1 MADKV
6 IELLRLMEK
15 FGVKPGKI
23 IGAGD
28 KKVTPIKKPI
38 LTKQLNRDY
47 IDQDVKD
54 GKIGT
59 NTVKNEIEDVASLF
73 FQKKLNDVEVNN
85 LLNNLTYLD
94 NALNPTNVVDL
105 ATKKPIVGEGLE
117 TLKEAEGLIAPPTTT
132 VGRIQSKLNEAKRGL
147 QDISGEP
154 DLADLIKG
162 AGKEQLS
169 YNKMHNEGLVRAV
182 ARSILYEDIKAGKI
196 KGMTLEQLG
205 SAKDPI
211 QDFRKIYGES
221 ALEQLDSLTPEFNQ
235 MYTPQEGATLAR
247 KKFTLTPDETRLPG
261 SQTYEELEKIKKG
274 EVVDMTSEVDKR
286 KTIDDLIDE
295 YNANQ
300 DRLSLT
306 DEEGGTAIGYDE
318 FRKLQDRNKQIA
330 DALENK
336 GISSKIEE
344 EVKPEG
350 IVIPF
355 KKKITEPEEFA
366 DGGITRTKFASG
378 GKGKKVLDIINQ
390 ANKKLKGKKSMETVN
405 PKTGEVTVPDEFI
418 ATAEKQTKQ
427 FTDDEMIAYIKKY
440 KEEGPTLEEFTKK
453 INEET
458 GSNFTPEQLAHAYRV
473 KVAYPHST
481 PIVDSQGKF
490 IGGGLYNPPLDVS
503 ISDRET
509 LTENI
514 MQTRKS
520 KGLKVP
526 KKYQKE
532 ATETAEISETSS
544 KAGEGKFTKQQ
555 VLEKIIQKTIEANPT
570 DEYVQK
576 TFPNFIKEIR
586 AKPELANNENV
597 WKTFT
602 QDFPENKRL
611 VVYGD
616 DTVDFFTK
624 GENLPEGMR
633 QTQELADTY
642 GISMQ
647 EASRIKQ
654 MEPEDQVMEIKKLE
668 VLKSRPQ
675 KGMSLEDEMNMVL
688 NQYDKS
694 MFIKN
699 DQGIVDVTNPE
710 NIQKMAILLKKDH
723 PELYKKL
730 EEGSQTNVL
739 EEFDITGRKPNANGG
754 LNYLMGF

>member
-169 YNKMHNEGLVRAV
+169 YSKLHNEGLVRAV

-211 QDFRKIYGES
+211 QDFRKIYGEN

-274 EVVDMTSEVDKR
+274 EIVDMTSEVDKR

-300 DRLSLT
+300 DRLRLS

-405 PKTGEVTVPDEFI
+405 PKTGEVTVPDEFVT
-418 ATAEKQTKQ
+418 TADKIKRKPTKEEYDEYSEILDDSENFVVQGNETFEELDALVKKQKDYEDYMYMQYKRGKLDPVAGENTRDRMNFLRKKSEEAGMVGDRRLFTFNEMRELENLERKFSPMGIPKNQISEAEMIKQKYGNVIDDDLLQQILVDDNPQRKAEVLASIDEAIKMQKKGIPYEEIINIMKNTTRTKQ
-427 FTDDEMIAYIKKY
+427 AK
-440 KEEGPTLEEFTKK
+440 G
-453 INEET
+453 
-458 GSNFTPEQLAHAYRV
+458 GSV
-473 KVAYPHST
+473 
-481 PIVDSQGKF
+481 
-490 IGGGLYNPPLDVS
+490 
-503 ISDRET
+503 
-509 LTENI
+509 
-514 MQTRKS
+514 
-520 KGLKVP
+520 
-526 KKYQKE
+526 
-532 ATETAEISETSS
+532 
-544 KAGEGKFTKQQ
+544 
-555 VLEKIIQKTIEANPT
+555 
-570 DEYVQK
+570 
-576 TFPNFIKEIR
+576 
-586 AKPELANNENV
+586 
-597 WKTFT
+597 
-602 QDFPENKRL
+602 
-611 VVYGD
+611 
-616 DTVDFFTK
+616 
-624 GENLPEGMR
+624 GM
-633 QTQELADTY
+633 D
-642 GISMQ
+642 
-647 EASRIKQ
+647 
-654 MEPEDQVMEIKKLE
+654 
-668 VLKSRPQ
+668 
-675 KGMSLEDEMNMVL
+675 
-688 NQYDKS
+688 
-694 MFIKN
+694 
-699 DQGIVDVTNPE
+699 
-710 NIQKMAILLKKDH
+710 
-723 PELYKKL
+723 
-730 EEGSQTNVL
+730 
-739 EEFDITGRKPNANGG
+739 
-754 LNYLMGF
+754 YLMGF

>member
-169 YNKMHNEGLVRAV
+169 YSKLHNEGLVRAV

-211 QDFRKIYGES
+211 QDFRKIYGEN

-405 PKTGEVTVPDEFI
+405 PKTGEVTVPDEFVT
-418 ATAEKQTKQ
+418 TADKIKRKPTKEEYDEYSEILDDSENFVVQGNETFEELDALVKKQKDYEDYMYMQYKRGKLDPVAGENTRDRMNFLRKKSEEAGMVGDRRLFTFNEMRELENLERKFSPMGIPKNQISEAEMIKQKYGNVIDDDLLQQILVDDNPQRKAEVLASIDEAIKMQKKGIPYEEIINIMKNTTRTKQ
-427 FTDDEMIAYIKKY
+427 AK
-440 KEEGPTLEEFTKK
+440 G
-453 INEET
+453 
-458 GSNFTPEQLAHAYRV
+458 GSV
-473 KVAYPHST
+473 
-481 PIVDSQGKF
+481 
-490 IGGGLYNPPLDVS
+490 
-503 ISDRET
+503 
-509 LTENI
+509 
-514 MQTRKS
+514 
-520 KGLKVP
+520 
-526 KKYQKE
+526 
-532 ATETAEISETSS
+532 
-544 KAGEGKFTKQQ
+544 
-555 VLEKIIQKTIEANPT
+555 
-570 DEYVQK
+570 
-576 TFPNFIKEIR
+576 
-586 AKPELANNENV
+586 
-597 WKTFT
+597 
-602 QDFPENKRL
+602 
-611 VVYGD
+611 
-616 DTVDFFTK
+616 
-624 GENLPEGMR
+624 GM
-633 QTQELADTY
+633 D
-642 GISMQ
+642 
-647 EASRIKQ
+647 
-654 MEPEDQVMEIKKLE
+654 
-668 VLKSRPQ
+668 
-675 KGMSLEDEMNMVL
+675 
-688 NQYDKS
+688 
-694 MFIKN
+694 
-699 DQGIVDVTNPE
+699 
-710 NIQKMAILLKKDH
+710 
-723 PELYKKL
+723 
-730 EEGSQTNVL
+730 
-739 EEFDITGRKPNANGG
+739 
-754 LNYLMGF
+754 YLMGF